1 MNSLGAN
8 AVQSFDPN
16 GNGPSDAIAY
26 PNIYQLFGSEASA
39 KVSQIQGN
47 LSTWA
52 TSQGGN
58 ALSASALEEIYQVQA
73 DLIINSNAPVVELFY
88 DTGFPD
94 DIGID
99 MWQLLPFSRG
109 SVKITSTDPFT
120 YPTIKV
126 NYFGIG
132 MDLDM
137 QVAGARLARRIIT
150 SPPLS
155 SLSTGETIPGSAV
168 PDNAQRGT
176 DAAWQKWIKNGFS
189 SVAHPI
195 GTAAMMRRELG
206 GVVDAQLTI
215 YNTSNVRVVDAS
227 VVPLQ
232 ISAHLSSTLY
242 GVAEKAA
249 DLIKAA
255 Q

>member
-8 AVQSFDPN
+8 GNGFDPD

-26 PNIYQLFGSEASA
+26 PNIYQLFGSEAST
-39 KVSQIQGN
+39 KVAQIQGN
-47 LSTWA
+47 LSAWA
-52 TSQGGN
+52 TSQAAS
-58 ALSASALEEIYQVQA
+58 ALSADALQQIYQVQA
-73 DLIINSNAPVVELFY
+73 DLIINQNAPVVELFY
-88 DTGFPD
+88 DTGFPNAL
-94 DIGID
+94 GID
-99 MWQLLPFSRG
+99 MWQLLTFSRG
-109 SVKITSTDPFT
+109 SVQITSTDVFT
-120 YPTIKV
+120 YPKVQV
-126 NYFGIG
+126 NYFGVS
-132 MDLDM
+132 MDLDI
-137 QVAGARLARRIIT
+137 QVAGARLSRRILS

-155 SLSTGETIPGSAV
+155 SLSTGEATPGSAV

-176 DAAWQKWIKNGFS
+176 DAAWQKWINGFA

-195 GTAAMMRRELG
+195 GTAAMMRKELG
-206 GVVDAQLTI
+206 GVVDAQLKV

-227 VVPLQ
+227 ILPMQ